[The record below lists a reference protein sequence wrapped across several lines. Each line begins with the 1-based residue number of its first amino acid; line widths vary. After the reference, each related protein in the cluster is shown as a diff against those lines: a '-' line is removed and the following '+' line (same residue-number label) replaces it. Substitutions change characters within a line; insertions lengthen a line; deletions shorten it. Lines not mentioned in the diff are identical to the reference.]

1 MGWGTGMNFRNL
13 AGNMVTAF
21 AAQGVSF
28 LASIAMS
35 LLVPKV
41 LGVTTYGYWQL
52 FIFYTTYSGFFAF
65 GLNDG
70 VYLLEGGTPRER
82 IDKKAIN
89 SQFWVEAMFQV
100 VLGCVIAVAAIILA
114 PGPQRVFV
122 FWTFSIYTIIFNLA
136 GFLGYVF
143 QSMNET
149 KLYSYS
155 TMIERFVFLIAVIA
169 MVALRVSAFEPYVIA
184 YIISKCCT
192 LGYCC
197 IHSRE
202 FFKAGF
208 MGFSQS
214 VRCCISSMKVGIA
227 LMISNVASMLILG
240 VARALVDNAWGIE
253 AFGRVS
259 FSLSMVNF
267 FIAFVSQASMVL
279 FPALRQGTEQE
290 RRSFYRGIRDAMEIA
305 FPLIYLLY
313 YPMATILSLWLP
325 QYAASMHFFAIL
337 LPVCVFNTKMDIC
350 CTTYFKVLREER
362 TLLKVNVATVL
373 ASLALSLLGVYV
385 LGSLDAVLIGAVA
398 AVIGRAIWSEYY
410 LNGRLSVPGSWI
422 SVEEVLLT
430 AAFLILTL
438 MSHTMTAICGYVV
451 LYAAYLVANR
461 GVTHGV
467 LQSSQRALSRSK
479 RDA

>member
-1 MGWGTGMNFRNL
+1 MNFRKL
-13 AGNMVTAF
+13 AGNMATAF

-41 LGVTTYGYWQL
+41 LGVATYGYWQL
-52 FIFYTTYSGFFAF
+52 FVFYTTYSGFFAL

-70 VYLLEGGTPRER
+70 VYLIEGGTSREE
-82 IDKKAIN
+82 IDKRAIN
-89 SQFWVEAMFQV
+89 SQFWVEAVFQV
-100 VLGCVIAVAAIILA
+100 ILGFIIGLVATILA
-114 PGPQRVFV
+114 PEPQRAFV
-122 FWTFSIYTIIFNLA
+122 FGGFAIYTVIFNLS

-169 MVALRVSAFEPYVIA
+169 MVALRVPAFEPYVVA
-184 YIISKCCT
+184 YLISKGCS

-197 IHSRE
+197 FHARD

-208 MGFSQS
+208 LGLPES
-214 VRCCISSMKVGIA
+214 VRLCISSMKVGIA

-267 FIAFVSQASMVL
+267 FIAFVGQASMVL
-279 FPALRQGTEQE
+279 FPALRQGSEQE

-305 FPLIYLLY
+305 FPLVYILY
-313 YPMATILSLWLP
+313 FPMAAILSLWLP
-325 QYAASMHFFAIL
+325 QYADSMHFFAIL

-373 ASLALSLLGVYV
+373 ASLILSLIGVYV
-385 LGSLDAVLIGAVA
+385 LGSLDPVLIGAVTA
-398 AVIGRAIWSEYY
+398 IIGRALWSEHY
-410 LNGRLSVPGSWI
+410 LNGRLAVSTSRIPI
-422 SVEEVLLT
+422 EEVLLT
-430 AAFLILTL
+430 VAFLALTL
-438 MSHTMTAICGYVV
+438 LTPAAIAICGYAV
-451 LYAAYLVANR
+451 LYCVYLIANR
-461 GVTHGV
+461 NVTRGL
-467 LQSSQRALSRSK
+467 LQSTRHVLSKGRNG
-479 RDA
+479 